1 MFEKGGK
8 PALVVST
15 LEALAVLVSLKASHG
30 SEAPEHGTKVTW
42 TDNRGNGSALNKM
55 MTTRFPA
62 SAVLMELSEHMRG
75 MSQKVL
81 VEWTPREGNQEAD
94 RLANGDAT
102 GFSNSNE
109 VKLGPGHMN
118 WLILDEALELGRHRC
133 LKGKRKRPEDR
144 LKLADPW

>member
-1 MFEKGGK
+1 
-8 PALVVST
+8 
-15 LEALAVLVSLKASHG
+15 
-30 SEAPEHGTKVTW
+30 
-42 TDNRGNGSALNKM
+42 

-62 SAVLMELSEHMRG
+62 SAVLMELSEHMRR
-75 MSQKVL
+75 MTQKVL

-109 VKLGPGHMN
+109 VKLDPGHMN
-118 WLILDEALELGRHRC
+118 WLILDEALELGRQADQEHKLAKERGQLPNRC